1 MNTLSPASCGRWFG
15 AGAITGAGL
24 HVGLHVGLLV
34 GLFAGALPAPVLAE
48 TPADCRVAE
57 SQLDN
62 SFPLPRVEA
71 AISNKK
77 LEILVI
83 GAGSSR
89 LPGPQGTML
98 AYPARLQNAL
108 SQKLPDVAVKVAA
121 DVKLG
126 RTAHDMLPDLRAAV
140 APASRPALVIW
151 QTGTVDAVRS
161 VEPEAFSKAL
171 TKGVAAAKA
180 AGTDVVLMNM
190 QYSPRT
196 ESMIALGNYADSMR
210 WVALQFEVPLFDRF
224 QVMKT
229 WNEMGV
235 FDLYRDTKKMDI
247 AERVHDCIG
256 RLLADL
262 IIGAAQ
268 PGGAVPPIDVK

>member
-1 MNTLSPASCGRWFG
+1 MKMLSPAPCR
-15 AGAITGAGL
+15 ARTGAAIGAAIGVGIGL
-24 HVGLHVGLLV
+24 AAVLYGPA
-34 GLFAGALPAPVLAE
+34 FAD

-62 SFPLPRVEA
+62 SFSLPNVET
-71 AISNKK
+71 AIRDKK
-77 LEILVI
+77 LDILVV
-83 GAGSSR
+83 GTGSSH
-89 LPGPQGTML
+89 LPGPRGTAL

-108 SQKLPDVAVKVAA
+108 TEKLPDIAVKVTT
-121 DVKLG
+121 DVKSG
-126 RTAHDMLPDLRAAV
+126 RTARDMLPGVKTAV
-140 APASRPALVIW
+140 AAADKPVLVVW

-161 VEPEAFSKAL
+161 VEPEAFGTAL
-171 TKGVAAAKA
+171 TKGVVAAKK

-196 ESMIALGNYADSMR
+196 ESMIALGSYAESMR

-229 WNEMGV
+229 WNEMGI